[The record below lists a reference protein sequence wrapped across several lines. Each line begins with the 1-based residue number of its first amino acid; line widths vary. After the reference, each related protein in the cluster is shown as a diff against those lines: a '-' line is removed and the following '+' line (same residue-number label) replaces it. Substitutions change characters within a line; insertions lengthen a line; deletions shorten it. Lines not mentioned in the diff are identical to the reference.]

1 MKRFIYSFLFLFG
14 LLVFTGCEDITS
26 EDTSKITYFVTFDM
40 AGDQV
45 MTIPVGQSY
54 VEPGVVALEG
64 DNDISS
70 SMKITGTVNSNAVGL
85 YPITYS
91 ATNVDGFSSSVTRTV
106 IVYNPEVTAN
116 LAGNYVTAT
125 GTYRFWYSSG
135 AKVNFPGFNVNITEV
150 APGVYFVSDYFGGY
164 YDQRAAYGA
173 NYAMT
178 GYMKLNPDNTL
189 EELSSAVKGWGD
201 SLASFKG
208 TYNPTDKT
216 IYWESAYAGS
226 MTFYVNLQLK

>member
-1 MKRFIYSFLFLFG
+1 MKRFIYSFLLLFG

-54 VEPGVVALEG
+54 VEPGVVAFEG
-64 DNDISS
+64 DNDIST
-70 SMKITGTVNSNAVGL
+70 SMKIAGTVNPNAVGL

-116 LAGNYVTAT
+116 LAGNYVTAP
-125 GTYRFWYSSG
+125 GTYRFWHSSG
-135 AKVNFPGFNVNITEV
+135 AKV
-150 APGVYFVSDYFGGY
+150 S
-164 YDQRAAYGA
+164 
-173 NYAMT
+173 
-178 GYMKLNPDNTL
+178 
-189 EELSSAVKGWGD
+189 
-201 SLASFKG
+201 
-208 TYNPTDKT
+208 
-216 IYWESAYAGS
+216 
-226 MTFYVNLQLK
+226 